1 MDRPF
6 LCFLPGTGL
15 PLSRPSISRRFSS
28 KNPIR
33 APKRHILRASG
44 SETAKDVGHRI
55 SEDSGSGPAVSF
67 GNVSPPLR
75 KVISAIVIAASA
87 GVAYKVVPPSQ
98 GAIRPVAALSAAAV
112 VSVTGAV
119 AVRNGPSKAARK
131 NLADALSEFGVG
143 STELADRS
151 KRLSAKFG
159 ISDDEA
165 LEMKQSLYQL
175 FFLALV
181 NNPSVAFFE
190 MSDLARLKHTLGLSG
205 AAVGNAHYEACR
217 EFYRNNVVFLDAT
230 DDEISSGRAQKK
242 LDKLVFL
249 SDRMYADKDTEEA
262 YRYEKSRIKKF
273 FAMDETEYQ
282 DRVARVALPFY
293 KEVIVRASKDPNVG
307 DDDILAAQAT
317 LGVRDIDAERIRT
330 DVYADRVEALIAE
343 KGRLDS
349 PDNESLSRLRV
360 VLGIE
365 DSRALS
371 AIKSFAE
378 PIFREDVIKAINSIG
393 EGDASMSAICE
404 RLALRQNE
412 LSLPTDSAQTIMAKE
427 ISTHAVEIVRL
438 ASKYLRVQNVNSCIR
453 QVSKLLEYVSSVV
466 ELIKTSHFDVN
477 EDEAIIRQFLPD
489 VKSSLSGVELRQ
501 MYRIFLSSCLE
512 DRRIS
517 PDEEV
522 HLAQLRAL
530 FNISNQDAIEAF
542 SLAAGPVYRKAVMEA
557 IQSNSFSEEGKEKI
571 LQLRQDLS
579 LPESTWKVIE
589 LDIYG
594 DRLRKLVGGNRILQE
609 QEAQELFSFREF
621 LGLTIEDT
629 APIHKT
635 YMGPVYEQSV
645 TEAMG
650 PTGIMLEEY
659 RKGLERLRERLGLS
673 KSDAD
678 EAFYKVV
685 KQRMLLYVNRAL
697 SQLEK
702 RQAFRGQNEERDVGD
717 DPNIRRAGAFLGIDA
732 GGLPIELSNL
742 VDFYVRN
749 GLVKSEEVDVEG
761 EKKKVQKYPIT
772 LRQDISPKVY
782 NELYKQYVVQCFS
795 AQTRSEKQRLFSVLD
810 QLGCILGLNEDE
822 VGKIHSEIGTVIYK
836 NYINQAL
843 LRGPLEDKDSEFLT
857 NIQNMLSMKEEQ
869 CSKLMR
875 EAKESR
881 ISVML
886 EQIFAQPKVLPETIK
901 RMRDMATAL
910 NVDIVKD
917 LKIPPEQRGKMFNVE
932 IDAAIDTGAL
942 TADNQALIGELQS
955 SLQVSDE
962 SARDILLSCI
972 QRRTL
977 SHLVQATAS
986 LRQGRSGSA
995 VSELKAMLRFG
1006 KLLPAKVRAP
1016 AVSLEEKQE
1025 LYLLF
1030 QADVI
1035 TEGAVDES
1043 AREQINLLKTLFG
1056 FSDADLEVLV

>member
-1 MDRPF
+1 MDRSF
-6 LCFLPGTGL
+6 LCFLPGSGL
-15 PLSRPSISRRFSS
+15 PLSRPSIGRRSS
-28 KNPIR
+28 SALSLRP
-33 APKRHILRASG
+33 PKRYLLRASG
-44 SETAKDVGHRI
+44 SDVSQDVGHRV
-55 SEDSGSGPAVSF
+55 SVEVGSGPDVSF
-67 GNVSPPLR
+67 GSVSPPLR
-75 KVISAIVIAASA
+75 KIVSAIVVAASA
-87 GVAYKVVPPSQ
+87 GVAFKAVPVQ
-98 GAIRPVAALSAAAV
+98 GPMRPVAALSTAAIVSAV
-112 VSVTGAV
+112 GA
-119 AVRNGPSKAARK
+119 ATVRNGPYKAARK
-131 NLADALSEFGVG
+131 YLAEALCAFGVG
-143 STELADRS
+143 SAELADRS
-151 KRLSAKFG
+151 KRLSTKFG
-159 ISDDEA
+159 IADDEA

-175 FFLALV
+175 FILALV
-181 NNPSVAFFE
+181 DNASVAFSE
-190 MSDLARLKHTLGLSG
+190 MSDLARLKQTLGLSG
-205 AAVGNAHYEACR
+205 SVVGDAHYEACR
-217 EFYRNNVVFLDAT
+217 EFYRNNVIFIDAA
-230 DDEISSGRAQKK
+230 DDEVSRDIAQKK

-293 KEVIVRASKDPNVG
+293 KEVIVRASKDSSVG

-330 DVYADRVEALIAE
+330 DVYADRVETLIAQ
-343 KGRLDS
+343 KGKLDS
-349 PDNESLSRLRV
+349 SDNESLSRLRA

-365 DSRALS
+365 DSRAMS
-371 AIKSFAE
+371 TIKALAE
-378 PIFREDVIKAINSIG
+378 PIFREDVIKALNSI
-393 EGDASMSAICE
+393 EKDDESMPTICE

-412 LSLPTDSAQTIMAKE
+412 LSLPTESAQATMAKE
-427 ISTHAVEIVRL
+427 MSARGVEIVRL

-453 QVSKLLEYVSSVV
+453 QVSKLLEYVNSVV
-466 ELIKTSHFDVN
+466 EFIKTSHFDAK
-477 EDEAIIRQFLPD
+477 EDDAIVRQFLPD
-489 VKSSLSGVELRQ
+489 VASSLSAVELRQ

-517 PDEEV
+517 PEEEV
-522 HLAQLRAL
+522 RLARLRAL
-530 FNISNQDAIEAF
+530 FNISNQNAIEAF
-542 SLAAGPVYRKAVMEA
+542 SLATGPVYRKAVMEA
-557 IQSNSFSEEGKEKI
+557 IETNSFSEEGKEKI
-571 LQLRQDLS
+571 RQLRADLS

-589 LDIYG
+589 LDIYSE
-594 DRLRKLVGGNRILQE
+594 RLRKLVGGNRILQE
-609 QEAQELFSFREF
+609 QEAQELFVFREF
-621 LGLTIEDT
+621 LGLTTEDT
-629 APIHKT
+629 APVHKT

-673 KSDAD
+673 KGDAD
-678 EAFYKVV
+678 QAFYKVV

-749 GLVKSEEVDVEG
+749 GLVKTEEVEVEG

-836 NYINQAL
+836 NYVNQAL
-843 LRGPLEDKDSEFLT
+843 LRGPLEDKDKEFLT

-869 CSKLMR
+869 CGKLLR
-875 EAKESR
+875 DAKESR
-881 ISVML
+881 ISAML
-886 EQIFAQPKVLPETIK
+886 EQIFAQPKVLPETVK
-901 RMRDMATAL
+901 RMRDMAAAL
-910 NVDIVKD
+910 EVDIVKD

-942 TADNQALIGELQS
+942 TAENQALIGELQT

-962 SARDILLSCI
+962 SAREILLSCI

-1006 KLLPAKVRAP
+1006 KLLPAKVKAP
-1016 AVSLEEKQE
+1016 AVSIEEKQE

-1035 TEGAVDES
+1035 TDGAVDQS